1 MLKRTRQILAALF
14 FAGITL
20 LLLDVSGTLFH
31 YLSWMPKVQLLP
43 ALLAANLAVVGV
55 ILALTLLLGRIYC
68 SVICPLGVMQD
79 LAARLNRKR
88 NPYSLSPALWWLR
101 LTALCV
107 FVLLIVTGLTGVAA
121 LIAPYSSANS
131 AFKSVRHRLMLD
143 ASYTYR
149 FGDWQLSLK
158 ERLQAT
164 YRTGDMNE
172 YQNPRTALT
181 LKSRLK
187 VQYKGLRRLTPYAY
201 LELRNTL
208 NAPVISAYYNES
220 TGEYFTSEGSLTG
233 DAGWFLEGFS
243 GAYVNRV
250 RGCLGAEYRLDRRS
264 RLEAYLLLDRISD
277 KQVDANA
284 EGTKLKSYT
293 RETGFVGWINIGYSY
308 SF

>member
-1 MLKRTRQILAALF
+1 MNRKIAIIA
-14 FAGITL
+14 TL
-20 LLLDVSGTLFH
+20 LMVLPLATMAQTDVDLDSEWGGRLSATVDKKLARGLHVSLEEEVRMDNNFGSFDRLQTT
-31 YLSWMPKVQLLP
+31 
-43 ALLAANLAVVGV
+43 VGV
-55 ILALTLLLGRIYC
+55 SYKLPVGIKMGLGY
-68 SVICPLGVMQD
+68 
-79 LAARLNRKR
+79 
-88 NPYSLSPALWWLR
+88 
-101 LTALCV
+101 
-107 FVLLIVTGLTGVAA
+107 A
-121 LIAPYSSANS
+121 LIAPYSNSNS

-143 ASYTYR
+143 VSYGYR

-187 VQYKGLRRLTPYAY
+187 LQYKGLRRLTPYAY

-220 TGEYFTSEGSLTG
+220 TDEYFTSDGSLTG
-233 DAGWFLEGFS
+233 DAGWFLTGFN
-243 GAYVNRV
+243 GIYVNRV

-264 RLEAYLLLDRISD
+264 RIEAYLLLDHVNN
-277 KQVDANA
+277 KEVDANA

-293 RETGFVGWINIGYSY
+293 REQGFVGQLCLGYSY

>member
-1 MLKRTRQILAALF
+1 MKKKIVIIASLLMAIPLATKAQTDVDLDPEWGGRLSATIDKKLNRGMHIYLEEEARVDGNF
-14 FAGITL
+14 GSFNRLQTTL
-20 LLLDVSGTLFH
+20 GAT
-31 YLSWMPKVQLLP
+31 YKLP
-43 ALLAANLAVVGV
+43 AGV
-55 ILALTLLLGRIYC
+55 KLG
-68 SVICPLGVMQD
+68 LG
-79 LAARLNRKR
+79 
-88 NPYSLSPALWWLR
+88 Y
-101 LTALCV
+101 
-107 FVLLIVTGLTGVAA
+107 A

-187 VQYKGLRRLTPYAY
+187 VQYRGLRRLTPYAY

-208 NAPVISAYYNES
+208 NSPVISAYYNES

-264 RLEAYLLLDRISD
+264 RLEAYLLLDRVSD

-293 RETGFVGWINIGYSY
+293 REQGFVGQLCLGYSY